1 MHDEGAIRRVVS
13 GIVHMIRSGA
23 RWRDCPPEYGPYT
36 TVYNRFNRWNRQ
48 GVWSGIFYALKGRSD
63 VVTGAIV
70 GTAAALLLLSNRTVS
85 AGQLGLPLHVTPELA
100 AGATLFALA
109 IGLVAGAA
117 PVLRAA
123 SLPVAGALR
132 RN

>member
-1 MHDEGAIRRVVS
+1 MT
-13 GIVHMIRSGA
+13 RSGT

-48 GVWSGIFYALKGRSD
+48 GVWSGIFYALKGSSD

-70 GTAAALLLLSNRTVS
+70 GIAAALLLLSNRTVS

-117 PVLRAA
+117 PVPRAA
-123 SLPVAGALR
+123 SLPIAVALR